1 MLARRLPPLLVDALI
16 ALPFVVVGQLA
27 AWGVIADGGT
37 TFDGRRPLDAAL
49 ALAFDGLLV
58 LRRRAPLV
66 ALALMLPL
74 GIAETADAGASAF
87 FSGFVPVVL
96 LVVSCAIRAPLRV
109 SIGATAYAFG
119 GLVAIIAVAPD
130 LTFENELPFSG
141 LILPL
146 AWGLGWYVRS
156 RDRRA
161 HRAEAHAADLE
172 ATRERVLEQERA
184 RIARELHDVIAHS
197 VSVMVVQAGA
207 ARTLLVEEPAVA
219 RESLL
224 AVERSGREALEEMRR
239 LLGFLRGD
247 QREAELLPQPGLDA
261 APQLVS
267 QVCAAGLPVELTI
280 DGPPRPLAP
289 GVDLSAYRILQEA
302 LTNAVKHAGATSA
315 TVRLTYG
322 TSSVQLE
329 IEDDG
334 RGPGPYVN
342 GGHGLVG
349 MRERV
354 DLYGGDL
361 ETGPREGGGF
371 RVRASLPLEA
381 S

>member
-1 MLARRLPPLLVDALI
+1 VTLHVE
-16 ALPFVVVGQLA
+16 GE
-27 AWGVIADGGT
+27 
-37 TFDGRRPLDAAL
+37 RPA
-49 ALAFDGLLV
+49 
-58 LRRRAPLV
+58 
-66 ALALMLPL
+66 
-74 GIAETADAGASAF
+74 
-87 FSGFVPVVL
+87 
-96 LVVSCAIRAPLRV
+96 
-109 SIGATAYAFG
+109 
-119 GLVAIIAVAPD
+119 
-130 LTFENELPFSG
+130 
-141 LILPL
+141 
-146 AWGLGWYVRS
+146 
-156 RDRRA
+156 
-161 HRAEAHAADLE
+161 
-172 ATRERVLEQERA
+172 
-184 RIARELHDVIAHS
+184 
-197 VSVMVVQAGA
+197 
-207 ARTLLVEEPAVA
+207 
-219 RESLL
+219 
-224 AVERSGREALEEMRR
+224 
-239 LLGFLRGD
+239 
-247 QREAELLPQPGLDA
+247 
-261 APQLVS
+261 
-267 QVCAAGLPVELTI
+267 LPVELTI